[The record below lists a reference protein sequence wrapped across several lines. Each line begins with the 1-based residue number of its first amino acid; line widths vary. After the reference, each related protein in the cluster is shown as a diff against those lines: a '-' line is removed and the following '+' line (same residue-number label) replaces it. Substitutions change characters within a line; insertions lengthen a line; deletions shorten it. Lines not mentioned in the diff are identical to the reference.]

1 MGHGF
6 HSYVKLPDGLLL
18 GLPQI
23 RWKTRGTSFQIF
35 DHPSLGSS
43 TEGSSMAFFGDA
55 DWCMNQTGDVA
66 NKRCDMMWLY
76 HHLITMGLDGFD
88 LVMNRRSPIV
98 SGKRTDM
105 GFHTR
110 KWHKLGLS
118 LSLYDVTCI
127 QPTFVNDMTSWSLRA
142 RGNGGSISWSRRRN
156 RRRRENSLR
165 RWDPGQIRRPTIGGI
180 SHLAMEL
187 IPRVPDFV
195 GKWLDLY

>member
-76 HHLITMGLDGFD
+76 HYLITMGLDGFD

-118 LSLYDVTCI
+118 LSVWCNMYTTNIRQWHDKLISQGQRQRRKYLLESEEESEETREQFAKV
-127 QPTFVNDMTSWSLRA
+127 
-142 RGNGGSISWSRRRN
+142 GSGADP
-156 RRRRENSLR
+156 EAYY
-165 RWDPGQIRRPTIGGI
+165 RWDFPS
-180 SHLAMEL
+180 SHGADSQSS
-187 IPRVPDFV
+187 RFC
-195 GKWLDLY
+195 W